1 MNAIKQ
7 LETEFEND
15 KLTHAYLFIGGDE
28 TEKNNIIDL
37 FSLKKKCFPEDI
49 SVVVS
54 SDETGR
60 GGEIKIEAIR
70 ELIHTI
76 YLTPNGPA
84 RLAIIHNCERL
95 NQSSGNTLLKSL
107 EEPPSYLTFI
117 LFAAS
122 DSVLSTI
129 RSRCRIVYLSEIT
142 TNEKSKNSSLKEIF
156 GDGFFEAST
165 KIEKTI
171 KDDQVK
177 DFFEEIGIYLREK
190 MLQSKSANSA
200 IALEELEAAKGL
212 VHSNAN
218 VRLVLECLYLKLK
231 EIE

>member
-15 KLTHAYLFIGGDE
+15 KLTHAYLFIGGE
-28 TEKNNIIDL
+28 EAEKKSIVDL
-37 FSLKKKCFPEDI
+37 FSSRKKCFPEDI
-49 SVVVS
+49 SIVES

-84 RLAIIHNCERL
+84 RLAIIHNCDRL

-107 EEPPSYLTFI
+107 EEPPSYLTFM

-122 DSVLSTI
+122 DSVLTTI
-129 RSRCRIVYLSEIT
+129 RSRCRVVYLSEIT
-142 TNEKSKNSSLKEIF
+142 TDEKSNNSNLDAVF
-156 GDGFFEAST
+156 GDGFFEASS
-165 KIEKTI
+165 KIEKMI
-171 KDDQVK
+171 KEEKVK
-177 DFFEEIGIYLREK
+177 EFFEEIGIYLREK
-190 MLQSKSANSA
+190 MLQSKSSNSA
-200 IALEELEAAKGL
+200 TALEELESAKGL